1 MHPPM
6 PKPATPDQV
15 AIVIPARMASTRL
28 PGKPLKEFRGKPLL
42 QWAVEA
48 AQGAKRARFLLV
60 ASDSREIA
68 DWCEAREPETEWLV
82 DETSKITTGTDR
94 VADAIYAAQTEW
106 LVDETSKIATGTDR
120 VADAI
125 YAAQDIDPI
134 LIDPSEEFNL
144 ADLKIVINL
153 QCDEPEITAADLDRM
168 IGFMQNHRAHQVVT
182 FRCPWLEDTDATE
195 RRMGVK
201 VIVDSN
207 HNAIYFSRAEI
218 PGDPHVG
225 VYGFRMAALRQF
237 ALLPQSRLEICEDLE
252 QLRLIEHGT
261 PIHVLDLDRH
271 VRSVNTPEDLG
282 QRPLLP
288 TP

>member
-82 DETSKITTGTDR
+82 DETSKIT
-94 VADAIYAAQTEW
+94 
-106 LVDETSKIATGTDR
+106 TGTDR